1 MAISFNKRENE
12 KKKQQKRAEKQ
23 KRKDERKTSGKSSFD
38 DMIAYVDE
46 NGMISD
52 TPPDMQN
59 VEAINQEEILIS
71 TPKKEAGEEE
81 VAAVHQGHVEYFS
94 KSKGYGFIKDRNTV
108 DKYFFHISHA
118 SGAISEGSLVSFDLE
133 RGNKGLNAIN
143 VTQIERD

>member
-46 NGMISD
+46 NGMISS

-59 VEAINQEEILIS
+59 AEEVNQEEILIS
-71 TPKKEAGEEE
+71 TPKKEAGDAEE
-81 VAAVHQGHVEYFS
+81 VEIRQGRVEYFS
-94 KSKGYGFIKDRNTV
+94 KSKGYGFIKSLKHA
-108 DKYFFHISHA
+108 DKYFFHISNA
-118 SGAISEGSLVSFDLE
+118 SGDITEGSLVTYDLE
-133 RGNKGLNAIN
+133 RGNKGLNAVN
-143 VTQIERD
+143 VVPIEEE